1 MEDYSYHRAVLEVNL
16 TSLKKNCKTL
26 QSLSSA
32 SFFCPMVKADAYG
45 HGSLSV
51 TQALLSCGVKQ
62 VGVMTLPEAHS
73 LRHNIKKP
81 FDILVFGP
89 LLDEKSCEKVIEQ
102 GYVPVCSHWDDLK
115 YFAKKKKKLRLH
127 LKFDTGF
134 SRLGF
139 PLSDAEKIKI
149 FLEQKSFLKL
159 EGLCTQLVEGSDI
172 SDSHSYSSHQIQ
184 KLQKLKSLF
193 PNQCIHA
200 FNTESLLAS
209 FVYEKYRDTGARPG
223 IGLYGIK
230 NPLSQLQL
238 LEQKRWKS
246 ISLLPTTSLKSR
258 VVNVHQLKK
267 GDKVSYSGIWTA
279 SESSTVATVS
289 LGYEDAFLR
298 KWGGEVLLR
307 GRRVPI
313 IGHVCM
319 DFFMIDVTSLIKEGL
334 VQAQEE
340 VVIFGQQGEDYLSIE
355 DHANRMK
362 TVSHELFVSFGNR
375 IHRHYTN

>member
-1 MEDYSYHRAVLEVNL
+1 MKDHSSYRSVLEVNL
-16 TSLKKNCKTL
+16 AFLKKNCKTL

-32 SFFCPMVKADAYG
+32 SFFCPMVKAEAYG

-62 VGVMTLPEAHS
+62 VGVMTLPEARS

-81 FDILVFGP
+81 FDVLIFGP
-89 LLDEKSCEKVIEQ
+89 LLDEKDCEEVIEQ
-102 GYVPVCSHWDDLK
+102 GYISVCSHWDDLK
-115 YFAKKKKKLRLH
+115 YFAKQKKKLRLH

-139 PLSDAEKIKI
+139 SLSDAEKIKV
-149 FLEQKSFLKL
+149 FLEQNSFLKL
-159 EGLCTQLVEGSDI
+159 EGLCTQLIEGSDI
-172 SDSHSYSSHQIQ
+172 SDSQGYSSHQIQ
-184 KLQKLKSLF
+184 KIQKLKFLF

-209 FVYEKYRDTGARPG
+209 FVHEKYRDVGARPG

-230 NPLSQLQL
+230 NSLSQLQS
-238 LEQKRWKS
+238 LEQEKWKS
-246 ISLLPTTSLKSR
+246 ISLLPTTSLRSR
-258 VVNVHQLKK
+258 VVNVRQLKK

-298 KWGGEVLLR
+298 NWRGEVLLR

-319 DFFMIDVTSLIKEGL
+319 DFFMIDVTSLGKEGL

-340 VVIFGQQGEDYLSIE
+340 VVIFGQQGENYLSIE
-355 DHANRMK
+355 EHANRMK
-362 TVSHELFVSFGNR
+362 TVSHELFVSFGKR
-375 IHRHYTN
+375 IHRHYKN